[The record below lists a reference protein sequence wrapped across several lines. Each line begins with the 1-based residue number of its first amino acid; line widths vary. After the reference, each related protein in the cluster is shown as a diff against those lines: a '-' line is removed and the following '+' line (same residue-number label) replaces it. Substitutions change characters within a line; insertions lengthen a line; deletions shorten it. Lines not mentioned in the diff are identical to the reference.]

1 MQAVA
6 KTVERP
12 EPTLSLFG
20 RLPIEEEKEKVR
32 EILADITEAWVR
44 VFVPTVVF
52 DKEIVVEKLRNVKKK
67 IGDIL

>member
-12 EPTLSLFG
+12 EPTSLFG

-52 DKEIVVEKLRNVKKK
+52 DKEIVVEKLKNVKKK